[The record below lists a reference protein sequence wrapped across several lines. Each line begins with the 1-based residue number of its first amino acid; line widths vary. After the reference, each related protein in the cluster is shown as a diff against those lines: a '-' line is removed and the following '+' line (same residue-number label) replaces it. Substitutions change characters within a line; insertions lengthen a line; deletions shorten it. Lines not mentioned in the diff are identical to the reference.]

1 MPAPALVTIGDKL
14 VPTKALFSEGNGLLF
29 VIRPP
34 QRRFKWK
41 KQQVEQLWT
50 DLRRAR
56 RTKLDSYFLGTLL
69 LVPFDGGTMA
79 HEGNWVSVIDGQQ
92 RITTLSILLAVLRDQ
107 CIKCDPNDPDLVG
120 RANVL
125 QRLISRVDN
134 NDNPRHLVVTL
145 QDADNPKFIRLVR
158 ERGSTLLPHG
168 NDLLSEAVKNM
179 TQCVKAHIKDK
190 SNRKEMLLS
199 LCDYVQDRINFL
211 PLELQSESDGYLVFD
226 TTNTRGMRLSASEAL
241 KARLVTIAAR
251 QDTNLSEELIRI
263 WDAVAGKLESADLSI
278 DAMDAYMHA
287 ILSAREGSKVKRN
300 LDLGRDKLTET
311 DEIRDLLEDIEGY
324 CDSYLAVVR
333 PSGSS
338 SLCEDLK
345 DLVSRLNVVQSN
357 SFLTMIHKH
366 SRDRFQESVSL
377 VLSLQIRNITI
388 GRFQANEYEQQWPKW
403 AKLVRKGETEDAF
416 QEIRGLIVS
425 DEEFQEAFE
434 MAEVSSAGT
443 ARHLLRRLDPISQ
456 PGSGVQPM
464 HVDVEHILPKSRCIK
479 THRKQESHQQGQAV
493 DNGP

>member
-1 MPAPALVTIGDKL
+1 M
-14 VPTKALFSEGNGLLF
+14 
-29 VIRPP
+29 
-34 QRRFKWK
+34 
-41 KQQVEQLWT
+41 
-50 DLRRAR
+50 
-56 RTKLDSYFLGTLL
+56 
-69 LVPFDGGTMA
+69 
-79 HEGNWVSVIDGQQ
+79 
-92 RITTLSILLAVLRDQ
+92 
-107 CIKCDPNDPDLVG
+107 
-120 RANVL
+120 

-464 HVDVEHILPKSRCIK
+464 HVDVEHILPKSVVSK
-479 THRKQESHQQGQAV
+479 LTGNKNLTNKAKQWIMDLDYDVPTTRRNKERLGKKLLPSLNKLGNQALLNLNMNRALK
-493 DNGP
+493 DSPFSEKKDCYGMQALELTNSLADHKEWKLDQILTRQKEMAKKAPQIWPK